1 MNIASPSRRWAA
13 WFWLPPALLGG
24 AITVLLMVV
33 LPPDRT
39 LHGLGDWLGKVSPLV
54 CAVLAIALFPRRNAL
69 AVALMAAG
77 FAVYMGAVD
86 TASFLHVNGWLNA
99 ALAGRG
105 HAGFAAYYRFS
116 LFDNAFV
123 VLFALLA
130 YRLGGA
136 STAHVLKLGACGIL
150 ALVSG
155 LNDLTMWLLYPWPHG
170 SRPTD
175 FAWAS
180 HVAVFLGHTPRL
192 VDMLGFL
199 AVHIVLVGVILWL
212 PLHRWFDGAAS
223 RQATV
228 GAARPAVAPRL

>member
-1 MNIASPSRRWAA
+1 MNIAPSSHRWTA

-69 AVALMAAG
+69 ALMAAG

-99 ALAGRG
+99 ALAGQG

-155 LNDLTMWLLYPWPHG
+155 LNDVTMWLLYPWPHG

-180 HVAVFLGHTPRL
+180 HVTVFLGHTPHL

-199 AVHIVLVGVILWL
+199 AIHVVLVGVILWL
-212 PLHRWFDGAAS
+212 PLHRWFDDAAS
-223 RQATV
+223 RRAPTALSAQPQA
-228 GAARPAVAPRL
+228 PPH